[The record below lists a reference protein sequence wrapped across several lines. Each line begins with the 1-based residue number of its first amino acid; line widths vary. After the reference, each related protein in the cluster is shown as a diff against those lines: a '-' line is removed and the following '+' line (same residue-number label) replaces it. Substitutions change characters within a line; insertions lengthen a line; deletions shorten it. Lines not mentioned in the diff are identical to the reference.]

1 MICLKIENGVVVNSA
16 IFESAAEGWIES
28 TGGAGIGWG
37 YSGGVFT
44 PPATEQTQTVD
55 ATTVTKLQAVRYW
68 QSGGLWPS
76 VKAMLTADADLHDRW
91 IAASE
96 LVITDPDV
104 IALGAALEA
113 QTGTALQ
120 QMFNEAGAL

>member
-1 MICLKIENGVVVNSA
+1 MKYFKNNSGTVFA
-16 IFESAAEGWIES
+16 YESDGSQDAF
-28 TGGAGIGWG
+28 IGNKTQLNQ
-37 YSGGVFT
+37 VELDALLA
-44 PPATEQTQTVD
+44 PVAPAPID
-55 ATTVTKLQAVRYW
+55 HATVTKLQAVRYW